1 MTLSL
6 HAAARSDVGLVRASN
21 QDSGYAGVRFLV
33 VADGMGGHAG
43 GDVASAVAVA
53 ELIGLDDE
61 AHGEQAP
68 QRLAAAVA
76 RAQQALLDRVAVEPA
91 LAGMGTT
98 VTAILRAGERL
109 VLAHLG
115 DSRAYLL
122 HEGRLVQV
130 TRDHTF
136 VQRLVDEGR
145 ITAEEAEHHP
155 QRNVILRVLGDVQ
168 SSPEPDLSVRDAE
181 AGDRWLLCSDG
192 LPRVVSDETIER
204 TLLEL
209 DDVGDC
215 ADRLVQLAL
224 RAGAPDNVTCIVAD
238 VLDADPAHAGA
249 GEDAAAARASEGSGK
264 RQVVGA
270 AGGGSPHA
278 DRGVRVP
285 TSPALRAA
293 VLGRSPAAAPAP
305 AATGAGTGSSDE
317 VHDVPT
323 GRAAPSAPGPRTGEH
338 DGEDDP
344 GHDPGHDPA
353 GGPVEH
359 PPPGRSPRARWGLR
373 LLVLAVVAVVLGG
386 GALAGSAWLGRQYFV
401 ADDGGQVAVY
411 RGLSQDLGP
420 VSLSSLVE
428 RSDVAVA
435 ALPQVWRARVAET
448 IPADDLSSA
457 QAVVSELRSE
467 ARSGSSG
474 TSTAA
479 ATSTTEAPAAQPTT
493 DPATQPTTEP
503 APVQSPETAP

>member
-1 MTLSL
+1 MTLSF
-6 HAAARSDVGLVRASN
+6 HAAARSDVGLVRSSN

-43 GDVASAVAVA
+43 GDVASAVTVA
-53 ELIGLDDE
+53 ELIALDDE
-61 AHGEQAP
+61 PHGEQAP

-76 RAQQALLDRVAVEPA
+76 RAQQALLDRVALEPA

-109 VLAHLG
+109 VMAHLG

-122 HEGRLVQV
+122 HEGRLTQV

-204 TLLEL
+204 TLREL
-209 DDVGDC
+209 DDVGEC

-238 VLDADPAHAGA
+238 VLDATPAHAGA
-249 GEDAAAARASEGSGK
+249 SEDDAAARVTAGQVK

-270 AGGGSPHA
+270 AGGGSPRA

-293 VLGRSPAAAPAP
+293 VLGRSPAVVPVAAAPPEDA
-305 AATGAGTGSSDE
+305 GAGG
-317 VHDVPT
+317 VPT
-323 GRAAPSAPGPRTGEH
+323 TAPLSPPTRDAAEH
-338 DGEDDP
+338 DLTSDHD
-344 GHDPGHDPA
+344 HDPGASDDAAAA
-353 GGPVEH
+353 GEH
-359 PPPGRSPRARWGLR
+359 PPPPRKRWGLR
-373 LLVLAVVAVVLGG
+373 LLVLLLVAGVLGG

-401 ADDGGQVAVY
+401 ADDAGRVAVY

-428 RSDVAVA
+428 RTDVSVA
-435 ALPQVWRARVAET
+435 QLPEVWRARVAQT
-448 IPADDLSSA
+448 IPADDLRGADGVVA
-457 QAVVSELRSE
+457 QLRAE
-467 ARSGSSG
+467 AASSG
-474 TSTAA
+474 GAGTTS
-479 ATSTTEAPAAQPTT
+479 
-493 DPATQPTTEP
+493 
-503 APVQSPETAP
+503 

>member
-98 VTAILRAGERL
+98 VTAILRAGDRL

-238 VLDADPAHAGA
+238 VLDADAAHAGS
-249 GEDAAAARASEGSGK
+249 GEDAAAARASDGSGK

-293 VLGRSPAAAPAP
+293 VLGRSPAAAPVP
-305 AATGAGTGSSDE
+305 TATAVSDE
-317 VHDVPT
+317 VHDDP
-323 GRAAPSAPGPRTGEH
+323 AAGGEPSAPGPRTGEH
-338 DGEDDP
+338 DDDP
-344 GHDPGHDPA
+344 DEGSADGA
-353 GGPVEH
+353 GAH
-359 PPPGRSPRARWGLR
+359 PPPGRPTRGRWGLR
-373 LLVLAVVAVVLGG
+373 LLVFVLVAVVLGG

-420 VSLSSLVE
+420 VSLSTLVE
-428 RSDVAVA
+428 RSDVSVA
-435 ALPQVWRARVAET
+435 QLPEVWRSRVAQT
-448 IPADDLSSA
+448 IPADDLSGA

-467 ARSGSSG
+467 VRPDASG
-474 TSTAA
+474 TSTS
-479 ATSTTEAPAAQPTT
+479 ATTAPATT
-493 DPATQPTTEP
+493 DATTQAPTDAPTTEP
-503 APVQSPETAP
+503 APAQSAETAP

>member
-1 MTLSL
+1 VTLSL

-98 VTAILRAGERL
+98 VTAVLRAGDRL

-122 HEGRLVQV
+122 HEGRLAQV

-249 GEDAAAARASEGSGK
+249 GEDAVAARASDGSGK

-305 AATGAGTGSSDE
+305 AATETSDETSDE
-317 VHDVPT
+317 VHDV
-323 GRAAPSAPGPRTGEH
+323 RAAPPAPGPRTGDH
-338 DGEDDP
+338 DDDAAD
-344 GHDPGHDPA
+344 GPA
-353 GGPVEH
+353 EH
-359 PPPGRSPRARWGLR
+359 PPPGRSSRGRWGLR

-435 ALPQVWRARVAET
+435 QLPQVWRARVAET

-467 ARSGSSG
+467 ARSQTAG
-474 TSTAA
+474 TSAA
-479 ATSTTEAPAAQPTT
+479 ATETPTTAPADAPTEAPATEAATARALVPSAQ
-493 DPATQPTTEP
+493 A
-503 APVQSPETAP
+503 AP

>member
-181 AGDRWLLCSDG
+181 VGDRWLLCSDG

-249 GEDAAAARASEGSGK
+249 GEDAAAVRASEGSGK

-293 VLGRSPAAAPAP
+293 VLGRSPAAAPVPVAA
-305 AATGAGTGSSDE
+305 AATDE
-317 VHDVPT
+317 VHDLPPA
-323 GRAAPSAPGPRTGEH
+323 GASPSAPAPRTGEH
-338 DGEDDP
+338 TDDP
-344 GHDPGHDPA
+344 DLDPA
-353 GGPVEH
+353 DGPVEH
-359 PPPGRSPRARWGLR
+359 PPPGRSPRGRWGLR
-373 LLVLAVVAVVLGG
+373 LLVLAVVAAILGG

-435 ALPQVWRARVAET
+435 QLPEVWRARVAQT
-448 IPADDLSSA
+448 IPADDLPGA

-467 ARSGSSG
+467 ARSESS
-474 TSTAA
+474 
-479 ATSTTEAPAAQPTT
+479 ATSTSASTAPTAQPTDAPT
-493 DPATQPTTEP
+493 DAPTGEP
-503 APVQSPETAP
+503 TPVQSAGTAP